1 MNPSFAPKLQVHI
14 MAGRKGALFGGSG
27 AKESSTKHYQKA
39 LKQASP
45 TFKPKEFNHYVGN
58 KMSESDLETYLMGD
72 TVQCLE
78 CGLHYKHLSLHL
90 HYSHLMTREDYCIK
104 YGIPPSTTLVGQS
117 IRKSISNLRKEE
129 FDNLDEEKREL
140 IRKKLRTLNT
150 GKSLLKRRN
159 AVCPKCNERHL
170 TKSGRVDVLC
180 KKCLKDSN
188 LQAKEK
194 HAIKTMANADL
205 IKCPCCSKDFRPQNA
220 AKIFRL
226 NQGYKL
232 YCSRKCYLTS
242 LPKRISDSARKSPL
256 IEKTCPSCNS
266 TFKKKERLKA
276 IFCSRKCYLSHP
288 KDADGKF
295 PKLIS

>member
-1 MNPSFAPKLQVHI
+1 

-45 TFKPKEFNHYVGN
+45 TFKKKDFNHYVG
-58 KMSESDLETYLMGD
+58 KRMSESELETYLMGD
-72 TVQCLE
+72 TIQCLE
-78 CGLHYKHLSLHL
+78 CGLHYNHLTLHL
-90 HYSHLMTREDYCIK
+90 HHSHLMTREDYCLR

-117 IRKSISNLRKEE
+117 IRKTISNCRKEE
-129 FDNLDEEKREL
+129 FSNLDEEKREV
-140 IRKKLRTLNT
+140 IRKRLRTANS

-159 AVCPKCNERHL
+159 ACCPKCNKRFL
-170 TKSGRVDVLC
+170 TKSAKIDVLC
-180 KKCLKDSN
+180 KNCS
-188 LQAKEK
+188 KENSVLALRK
-194 HAIKTMANADL
+194 HALKIESCADFVT
-205 IKCPCCSKDFRPQNA
+205 CPCCSKDFRPQNA

-242 LPKRISDSARKSPL
+242 LPKRVSDSSKKSPL
-256 IEKTCPSCNS
+256 IEKICPSCNS

-288 KDADGKF
+288 KDVDGKF
-295 PKLIS
+295 LKLITC